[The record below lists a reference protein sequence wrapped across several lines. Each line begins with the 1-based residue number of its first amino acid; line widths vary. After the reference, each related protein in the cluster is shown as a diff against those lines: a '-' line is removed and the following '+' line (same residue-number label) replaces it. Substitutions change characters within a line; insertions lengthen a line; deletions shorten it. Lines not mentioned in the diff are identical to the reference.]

1 MSRFLYDNGVNFTKA
16 EIEFGMT
23 RYALI
28 NKGKVID
35 CDNNVFSLAMRNNLP
50 PNFPVKKDNSKSK
63 KI

>member
-1 MSRFLYDNGVNFTKA
+1 MSRFLYDNGVKFTKA

-35 CDNNVFSLAMRNNLP
+35 CDNDVFSLATRNNLP